1 MTQEKIIE
9 ILDAI
14 NLPLG
19 YVLLIS
25 LAFAGIW
32 FTIKIRGAQ
41 FRMLGNMVRLV
52 VARGEQISSDPR
64 NKERIPSFQAFCVTL
79 ASRIGTGNLA
89 GVATA
94 IFLGGPGAVFWM
106 WVMALVASSNAFIES
121 TLAQIY
127 KVRDGG
133 RFIGGPAYYI
143 RKGLNN
149 RWLAI
154 MFAVSCILAFGIGN
168 NAVQSNTI
176 TLAFTDAF
184 GVSGMTMAILLS
196 ALTAVIIFGG
206 LKRVAQVS
214 AFVVPIMAVAY
225 ILLAI
230 YVISVNIT
238 QVPSVI
244 SLIVK
249 NAFGIDQFM
258 GGGVGSAIV
267 VGFKRGLFSNEA
279 GEGSAP
285 NAAASADVSHP
296 VKQGLLQ
303 TLGVFSDTL
312 IICTCTALIIL
323 LSGVYNSG
331 KTGIELNQMAL
342 SSHIGEL
349 GRTFISIAIFCFAY
363 TSILGNYFYAEVNLR
378 YLYPRQWII
387 RLLGLI
393 VTVIIFL
400 GAIMQLEVAW
410 GFVDIF
416 MTIMTLCNLIGI
428 FLLGDRAVAALHD
441 YINQT
446 KQGKNPEY
454 TDWEYLKPEKKK

>member
-52 VARGEQISSDPR
+52 VARGEQISNDTR

-225 ILLAI
+225 ILLAL
-230 YVISVNIT
+230 YVIAVNIT

-428 FLLGDRAVAALHD
+428 FLLGDRAVAALND